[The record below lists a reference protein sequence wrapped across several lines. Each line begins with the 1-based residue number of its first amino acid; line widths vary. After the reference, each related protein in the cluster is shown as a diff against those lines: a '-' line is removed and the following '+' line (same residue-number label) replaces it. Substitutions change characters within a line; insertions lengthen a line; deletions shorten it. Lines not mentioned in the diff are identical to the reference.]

1 MPAPCS
7 AHQGVVARLSAALIL
22 TFSAAHAGASTEVR
36 RFDIPPQPLAAA
48 LVAFADRTGMAALV
62 DAQLAG
68 GKRSTAVKGLLT
80 PQDALRLL
88 LAGTGLSFRRAGDT
102 AFSVGPNSAEP
113 LIEGPAGS
121 RRGYQIY
128 FVQMQDAIEHALCSN
143 GDIRP
148 GLYRMVVQVWIG
160 SAGAV
165 DAIHAVSSSGDE
177 TRDARIADTITRMR
191 VAPPPASLP
200 QPVTVILNRSASDA
214 ACVAAP

>member
-1 MPAPCS
+1 M
-7 AHQGVVARLSAALIL
+7 VRLSTALVLIL
-22 TFSAAHAGASTEVR
+22 SAAHADASTEAR
-36 RFDIPPQPLAAA
+36 RFDIPPQPLAGA
-48 LVAFADRTGMAALV
+48 LVAFADRTGMTALV

-102 AFSVGPNSAEP
+102 AFSVGPNTAAP
-113 LIEGPAGS
+113 PIEVPTGS
-121 RRGYQIY
+121 RGDYQIY
-128 FVQMQDAIEHALCSN
+128 FAQMQNAIEHILCSN
-143 GDIRP
+143 ADIRP
-148 GLYRMVVQVWIG
+148 GLYRTVVQVWIG

-177 TRDARIADTITRMR
+177 TRDARVADTIARIR
-191 VAPPPASLP
+191 LAPPPSSLP

-214 ACVAAP
+214 ACMAAR